1 LSGSADNDKSFEH
14 ILASF
19 LREDLGSSRK
29 DCPHPGLLSAY
40 FEGKLAEPEA
50 RELEIHLSSCSGCQ
64 AEIAALLR
72 LQPETAPEAV
82 QPKPVEPT
90 PPAAVVKAEPPPEAE
105 KVMPPSQ
112 PAVGATPFTPKRR
125 RALATWVGPVA
136 LAASAVLA
144 IGVTYRFAP
153 LIGEASR
160 RSRES
165 ELRVRAPENAVPLAA
180 SRDADAQT
188 KQGLEVP
195 QAATPLMTAA
205 SPGAP
210 PILDKM
216 PAAESRSALPES
228 MAREKTD
235 TLARA
240 PTVTVQQAP
249 GAPTLEPASPPAMAP
264 REGANEPSETKQAA
278 KDERTLEAFRA
289 DQAAPAPA
297 GEANVG
303 VAATA
308 TKPTTDRGVVIVART
323 SRDVA
328 WRLSDATIERSDDA
342 GKTWRAQSTGDAT
355 GLLAGSAPSDEI
367 CWLAG
372 RGGLVL
378 RTTDG
383 EHWQR
388 LVPPTTSDLTQIR
401 ARDAKSATVR
411 TARGERF
418 STEDG
423 GQSWS
428 TL

>member
-1 LSGSADNDKSFEH
+1 MSGSADSDKSFEH

-19 LREDLGSSRK
+19 LREDLGPSRK

-72 LQPETAPEAV
+72 LQPEPVPEAG
-82 QPKPVEPT
+82 QPKPVEPA
-90 PPAAVVKAEPPPEAE
+90 PPATVVKAEPPPEPE

-112 PAVGATPFTPKRR
+112 PAAGATPFTPSRR
-125 RALATWVGPVA
+125 RALRTWIGPVA

-165 ELRVRAPENAVPLAA
+165 ELRARAPENAVPLAA
-180 SRDADAQT
+180 TRDTDTQT
-188 KQGLEVP
+188 KEGLEAP
-195 QAATPLMTAA
+195 QAAAALMTSA
-205 SPGAP
+205 SPAAP
-210 PILDKM
+210 PRLDKM
-216 PAAESRSALPES
+216 PAAESQSALAES
-228 MAREKTD
+228 MAREQTD

-240 PTVTVQQAP
+240 PTVTAQQSP
-249 GAPTLEPASPPAMAP
+249 GAPSLEPASPRATAP

-278 KDERTLEAFRA
+278 KDERTLEAVRA
-289 DQAAPAPA
+289 DQAAPAPV
-297 GEANVG
+297 GEANAG
-303 VAATA
+303 VAAKA
-308 TKPTTDRGVVIVART
+308 MKPTTDRGVVIIART
-323 SRDVA
+323 SLDVA
-328 WRLSDATIERSDDA
+328 WRLSEATIERSDDA
-342 GKTWRAQSTGDAT
+342 GKTWRTQSTGDAT
-355 GLLAGSAPSDEI
+355 GLLAGSAPSAEI

-372 RGGLVL
+372 RSGLVL

-388 LVPPTTSDLTQIR
+388 LVPPTTSDLTEIR
-401 ARDAKSATVR
+401 ARNAKSATVR
-411 TARGERF
+411 TASGERF
-418 STEDG
+418 STKDG

-428 TL
+428 KL

>member
-1 LSGSADNDKSFEH
+1 MSGSADSDKSFEH

-19 LREDLGSSRK
+19 LREDLGPSRK

-72 LQPETAPEAV
+72 LQPEPAPEAA
-82 QPKPVEPT
+82 QPKPVEPA
-90 PPAAVVKAEPPPEAE
+90 PPATVVKAEPSPEPE

-112 PAVGATPFTPKRR
+112 PAVGATPFTPRR
-125 RALATWVGPVA
+125 RALWTWVGPVA

-160 RSRES
+160 KSRES
-165 ELRVRAPENAVPLAA
+165 ELRARAPENAVPLAA
-180 SRDADAQT
+180 SRDTDTQT
-188 KQGLEVP
+188 KEGLEAP
-195 QAATPLMTAA
+195 QAAPALTTAP
-205 SPGAP
+205 SPAAP
-210 PILDKM
+210 PKLDKI
-216 PAAESRSALPES
+216 PAAESRSALAES
-228 MAREKTD
+228 MAREKAD

-240 PTVTVQQAP
+240 PTVTVQQSP
-249 GAPTLEPASPPAMAP
+249 GAPSLEPASPRAMAP
-264 REGANEPSETKQAA
+264 REGANEPPETKQAA
-278 KDERTLEAFRA
+278 KDERTLEAFGA

-297 GEANVG
+297 GEANAG
-303 VAATA
+303 VAAKA
-308 TKPTTDRGVVIVART
+308 MKPTTDRGVVIIART

-328 WRLSDATIERSDDA
+328 WRLSEATIERSDDA
-342 GKTWRAQSTGDAT
+342 GKTWRAQPTGDAT
-355 GLLAGSAPSDEI
+355 GLLAGSAPSAEI

-372 RGGLVL
+372 RSGLVL

-401 ARDAKSATVR
+401 ARNATNATVR
-411 TARGERF
+411 SASGERF
-418 STEDG
+418 STKDG

-428 TL
+428 KL